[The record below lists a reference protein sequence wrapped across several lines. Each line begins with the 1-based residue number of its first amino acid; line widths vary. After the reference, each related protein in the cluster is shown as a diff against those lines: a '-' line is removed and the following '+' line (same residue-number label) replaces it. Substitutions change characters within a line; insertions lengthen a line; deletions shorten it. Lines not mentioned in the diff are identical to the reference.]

1 MSDLLKQKPKI
12 QVLMESF
19 DKKYIEELFR
29 EGEKLVLGDGKVGLW
44 KPDERQNYQYEY
56 NGFLYTLS
64 RTHMSVVMGLY
75 RKRELEA
82 KMQREAM
89 GRKVV

>member
-1 MSDLLKQKPKI
+1 MSEDPTIQKPKM

-19 DKKYIEELFR
+19 DKKYVEEIFQ
-29 EGEKLVLGDGKVGLW
+29 EGLKMGLW
-44 KPDERQNYQYEY
+44 KPDERQNLQYEY
-56 NGFLYTLS
+56 KNYLYTFS
-64 RTHMSVVMGLY
+64 RTHMSIVIRLHLKQEM
-75 RKRELEA
+75 EA